1 MGPSFQGPIREGGRG
16 SSVLDSQEHRPLQR
30 IDLKAEIAASTLGL
44 LQNKGLRSKSLSLGT
59 PKKMRPIVKSFV
71 SGFNMLFLLAIVG
84 RNFAT

>member
-1 MGPSFQGPIREGGRG
+1 
-16 SSVLDSQEHRPLQR
+16 
-30 IDLKAEIAASTLGL
+30 LKAEIAASTLGL